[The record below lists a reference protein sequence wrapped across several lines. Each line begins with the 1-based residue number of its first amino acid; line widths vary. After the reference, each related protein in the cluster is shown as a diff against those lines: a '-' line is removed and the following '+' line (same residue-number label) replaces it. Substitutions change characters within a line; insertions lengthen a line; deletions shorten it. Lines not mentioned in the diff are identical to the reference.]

1 LSYRAISITGVILFL
16 FAITGTA
23 LVAFTY
29 ENTRDRIAAMKIPP
43 W

>member
-1 LSYRAISITGVILFL
+1 MNVRQITITGAILFL

-29 ENTRDRIAAMKIPP
+29 DNTRDRIAANEREA
-43 W
+43 